1 MIDRGRRHPDA
12 GARRA
17 TQRRADLLVPV
28 FKAWCTDLGIA
39 VASTGIQVHGG
50 MGYVEET
57 GAAQHLRDACIA
69 PIYEGR
75 TASRR
80 TISSAASSRGTAAKP
95 PPLCSPRCGERSRRS
110 VRRVQP
116 TSPRSPDRCKTG
128 LWRSKRRRRSSSRRR
143 LHRRRPGRC
152 RISSCSALAYSAAGA
167 RRRTSRCRESERYEI
182 PSPPSLRGAVLCRA
196 LPGARA
202 GFPARHHRREHG
214 ARFRSRPALTRFN
227 ECARGNM
234 RVRRS
239 VRRRPAAIPRPSL
252 RHRHDARR
260 SCTRAGS

>member
-116 TSPRSPDRCKTG
+116 TSPRSPDRCTRNGDVVPRRGGGCTG
-128 LWRSKRRRRSSSRRR
+128 G
-143 LHRRRPGRC
+143 GRVGAVSPAA
-152 RISSCSALAYSAAGA
+152 RHLAYSAAGA